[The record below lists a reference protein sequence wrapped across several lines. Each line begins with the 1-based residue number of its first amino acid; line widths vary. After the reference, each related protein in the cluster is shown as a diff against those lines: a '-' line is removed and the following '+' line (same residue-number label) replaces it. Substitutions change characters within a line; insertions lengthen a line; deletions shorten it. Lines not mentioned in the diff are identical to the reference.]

1 MKPAGNYYKPVYFG
15 ATEHIFSASATT
27 TTGGTAATTV
37 TTGGVKLGTVV
48 VAVVAGGVTGV
59 AVNGAVI
66 GGIVIAGIT
75 IAGKNATNL
84 PQTTTIA
91 TTRGPVTTITT
102 VPGSTTTNSGPTPSP
117 NTTLGLDLVIAI
129 DASATMPM
137 ANFDEVVTF
146 LKTVPVPYTIGQG
159 YPGTRVSIIDV
170 PGDNGFLV
178 PSNTLQSIA
187 NRAGLL
193 QALDTANEFY
203 DGSTGQQ
210 FVALLQEVIQ
220 PEFIRT
226 GYRANITNH
235 LLLYITG
242 TSTFTDD
249 TDGTTAAA
257 FAQTIRSHK
266 TYGIIIIAY
275 KAATVDVNAL
285 QTIAGGADCVLQ
297 ATTVDQLN
305 QLGIPLF
312 QGKIL
317 DGQYCGM

>member
-1 MKPAGNYYKPVYFG
+1 MNMDGVITTSLPP
-15 ATEHIFSASATT
+15 TTTTSATT
-27 TTGGTAATTV
+27 STRTSVANSPTTTATTS
-37 TTGGVKLGTVV
+37 T
-48 VAVVAGGVTGV
+48 
-59 AVNGAVI
+59 
-66 GGIVIAGIT
+66 
-75 IAGKNATNL
+75 
-84 PQTTTIA
+84 P
-91 TTRGPVTTITT
+91 R
-102 VPGSTTTNSGPTPSP
+102 STTTNGGPSQSP
-117 NTTLGLDLVIAI
+117 YAVLNLDLVIAI

-137 ANFDEVVTF
+137 ANFNEVVTF
-146 LKTVPVPYTIGQG
+146 LKTVLIPYTIGQG

-187 NRAGLL
+187 NRDDLL
-193 QALDTANEFY
+193 RALDNANEFY

-210 FVALLQEVIQ
+210 FVALLQEVIR
-220 PEFIRT
+220 PEFT
-226 GYRANITNH
+226 KAGYRADITNH

-297 ATTVDQLN
+297 ATTNDQLY
-305 QLGIPLF
+305 QQGIPLI
-312 QGKIL
+312 QSKTL
-317 DGQYCGM
+317 AGQYCGM